1 MTRMMWAGS
10 IAVLLAV
17 GQLAAQQP
25 EAAETL
31 LQTAIKKEV
40 VDGNLA
46 GAIDGYKKALA
57 AAKGN
62 RVIAAQALVYMA
74 ECYQKLGDAESRK
87 IWEQIIREYGDQ
99 RAAVATARARLG
111 GKSVMTAGIVT
122 RQVWTGPDVDA
133 YGGMSLDGRVLSFTD
148 WKTGNLALH
157 DLTTGQNRPL
167 TDKKD
172 WVNAEFAMGSAIS
185 RDGKQVAYGWGVVS
199 PAVPVKD
206 HFAEVRL
213 IDVNGGKPRTLFRSH
228 DFSWAYVHDWSADGQ
243 WLAVDLDKVDRTE
256 QIGLVSTVDG
266 SIRVLKSID
275 WPGTSRMAFSPDGKY
290 LAYDRGATDDPR
302 RREIHVLTVVGAV
315 ETAVLTQ
322 PANDT
327 VLGWSPDGAHLL
339 FASDR
344 SGSRA
349 VWALPMKG
357 GKAAGEPALIKA
369 NVSPRSLGVTRS
381 GALYYSVV
389 ASEKSVYVASADFE
403 TGKVLSAPTM
413 IPPQYFG
420 SNDFPAWSPD
430 GKYLAYLSQRDSNTR
445 STHLTGLSIRSMET
459 GKVRELR
466 PNLSSI
472 YASGNKS
479 PLWSP
484 DAKFLIVT
492 GTDTQGG
499 NGIYRV
505 DAETGDTTQ
514 LLRNQR
520 DESAV
525 AFSPDGRTLYLRG
538 RDAHTKEIVV
548 LAREMQSG
556 REREILRTIP
566 QVGRG
571 LSLSP
576 DGRWLAYGQLNP
588 KDNSTSLRVV
598 SVDGGEPREVAR
610 ASAPEAIIG
619 ALSAWTQDGQSL
631 LFIKDPG
638 NGTPRQLWRI
648 GISGGAARRVEL
660 NADWLPSLGIS
671 GAGPASFHPN
681 GRDVAFV
688 MGEHRLE
695 IWAMENSLPR
705 PGVK

>member
-1 MTRMMWAGS
+1 MMWAGS

-111 GKSVMTAGIVT
+111 GKGVMAAGIVT

-228 DFSWAYVHDWSADGQ
+228 DFSGAYVHDWSADGQ

-256 QIGLVSTVDG
+256 QIGLVSTVNG

-290 LAYDRGATDDPR
+290 LAYDCAATDDPR

-403 TGKVLSAPTM
+403 TGKVLSSPTM
-413 IPPQYFG
+413 IPQQYFG

-445 STHLTGLSIRSMET
+445 SSHLTGLSIRSMET
-459 GKVRELR
+459 GRVRELR

-484 DAKFLIVT
+484 DAKFLVVT
-492 GTDTQGG
+492 GTDTQGS

-520 DESAV
+520 NESAV

-538 RDAHTKEIVV
+538 RDANTNEIIV

-556 REREILRTIP
+556 REREILRTTP

-576 DGRWLAYGQLNP
+576 DGRSLAYGQLNP
-588 KDNSTSLRVV
+588 KHDSTSLRVV

-688 MGEHRLE
+688 MGEHKIE
-695 IWAMENSLPR
+695 IWAMENFLPS
-705 PGVK
+705 PAAK